1 MEIVS
6 GITMMRSKA
15 PSPSVKIL
23 FLAPRSP
30 MLWEIRSIWDT
41 SNTLRYWNLTR
52 KLARTNGQN
61 YTYVYPA
68 FSRFLSEVDT
78 TVRIDKTLGKKKLS
92 PHTMTTIVLGTR
104 MASCHYISR
113 YLLYPVLEP
122 MVKLPFSACAREGFC
137 TFDFLVDTDWTLD
150 AKTFTASMICT
161 GASVEE
167 LRVNAS
173 E

>member
-1 MEIVS
+1 M
-6 GITMMRSKA
+6 
-15 PSPSVKIL
+15 
-23 FLAPRSP
+23 
-30 MLWEIRSIWDT
+30 
-41 SNTLRYWNLTR
+41 
-52 KLARTNGQN
+52 
-61 YTYVYPA
+61 
-68 FSRFLSEVDT
+68 DT

>member
-1 MEIVS
+1 M
-6 GITMMRSKA
+6 
-15 PSPSVKIL
+15 
-23 FLAPRSP
+23 
-30 MLWEIRSIWDT
+30 
-41 SNTLRYWNLTR
+41 
-52 KLARTNGQN
+52 
-61 YTYVYPA
+61 
-68 FSRFLSEVDT
+68 
-78 TVRIDKTLGKKKLS
+78 LGKKKLS

-173 E
+173 EQCIISLLYEYLSIQNHWIGKEPGNKM